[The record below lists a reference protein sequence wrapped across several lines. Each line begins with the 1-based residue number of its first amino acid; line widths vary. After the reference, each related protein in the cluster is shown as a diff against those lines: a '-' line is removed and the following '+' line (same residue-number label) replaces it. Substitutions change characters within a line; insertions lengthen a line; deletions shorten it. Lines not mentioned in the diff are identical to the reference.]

1 MVICLYVLCE
11 GTLHLFLFL
20 LLWFTWLQ
28 SKYQKCWNSTKQFLS
43 RKCQNYSKVVT
54 CVADEGDSQGDDGV
68 HEHPELQ
75 LLVSGEERN
84 RLSVNLS

>member
-28 SKYQKCWNSTKQFLS
+28 SKYQKCWNSTKQILS
-43 RKCQNYSKVVT
+43 RKCQNYFKVVT

-84 RLSVNLS
+84 SVNLS